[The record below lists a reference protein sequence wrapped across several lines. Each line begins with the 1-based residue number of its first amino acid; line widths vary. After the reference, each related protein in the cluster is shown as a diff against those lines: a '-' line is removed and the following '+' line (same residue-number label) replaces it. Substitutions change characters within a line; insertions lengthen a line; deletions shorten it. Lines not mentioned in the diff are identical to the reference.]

1 MNKSEKHYKVELID
15 KEDVLNELI
24 SLNDKSAL
32 FAVLL
37 ADSTSTRVKEL
48 EYQVMNDI
56 RSMIENDDYIFIKR
70 TEIYLD

>member
-1 MNKSEKHYKVELID
+1 MNKSEKRYKDEIIN

-37 ADSTSTRVKEL
+37 DDSTRIKEL

-56 RSMIENDDYIFIKR
+56 RLMIENDDYIFIKR
-70 TEIYLD
+70 TEI

>member
-1 MNKSEKHYKVELID
+1 MNKSEKQYKDEIIN

-24 SLNDKSAL
+24 SLNDKSEL

-37 ADSTSTRVKEL
+37 DDSTRIKEL

-56 RSMIENDDYIFIKR
+56 RLMIENDDYIFRKR
-70 TEIYLD
+70 TEI

>member
-1 MNKSEKHYKVELID
+1 MNKSEKQYKDEIIN
-15 KEDVLNELI
+15 KEYVLNELI

-37 ADSTSTRVKEL
+37 DDSTRIKEL

-56 RSMIENDDYIFIKR
+56 RLMIENDDYIFIKR
-70 TEIYLD
+70 TEI

>member
-1 MNKSEKHYKVELID
+1 MNKSEKRYKDEIIN

-37 ADSTSTRVKEL
+37 DDSKRIKEL

-56 RSMIENDDYIFIKR
+56 RLMIENDDYIFIKR
-70 TEIYLD
+70 TEI

>member
-1 MNKSEKHYKVELID
+1 MNKSEKQYKDEIIN

-37 ADSTSTRVKEL
+37 DDSTRIKEF

-56 RSMIENDDYIFIKR
+56 RLMIENDDYIFIKR
-70 TEIYLD
+70 TEI

>member
-1 MNKSEKHYKVELID
+1 MSESKKQYKDEIIN

-37 ADSTSTRVKEL
+37 DDSKRIREL

-56 RSMIENDDYIFIKR
+56 RLMIENDDYIFIKR
-70 TEIYLD
+70 TEI

>member
-15 KEDVLNELI
+15 KEDVLKELI
-24 SLNDKSAL
+24 THDYKPSL

-37 ADSTSTRVKEL
+37 DDSTRIKEL

-70 TEIYLD
+70 TEI

>member
-1 MNKSEKHYKVELID
+1 MNKSEKQYKDEIIN

-37 ADSTSTRVKEL
+37 DDSTRIKEL

-56 RSMIENDDYIFIKR
+56 RLMIENDDYIFVKR
-70 TEIYLD
+70 TEI

>member
-70 TEIYLD
+70 TEI

>member
-1 MNKSEKHYKVELID
+1 MNKSEKQYKDEIIN

-24 SLNDKSAL
+24 SLNDKSEL

-37 ADSTSTRVKEL
+37 DDSTRIKEL

-56 RSMIENDDYIFIKR
+56 RLMIENDDYIFIKR
-70 TEIYLD
+70 TEI